1 VLRSE
6 KDAKIKEV
14 AEIISGNPYV
24 YLTRDSGL
32 SANLSNELR
41 GKVRET
47 GGSYKVINNRLTR
60 LAAEG
65 TGFAQINEQLTGP
78 IAIATHKD
86 DPVGLAKALVDFAKD
101 NPQLEIFAGVIESDQ
116 VVDANDVKTL
126 SKLPGL
132 LELRGQ
138 IAALINT
145 PATMLVRLLGTPATQ
160 IVRVL
165 GANQEKQEGDS

>member
-6 KDAKIKEV
+6 KDAKIEKV
-14 AEIISGNPYV
+14 AEIIGGNPYV
-24 YLTRDSGL
+24 FLTRYSGL

-41 GKVRET
+41 GKVREA

-60 LAAEG
+60 RAAEG
-65 TGFAQINEQLTGP
+65 TGFAQLNEQLTGP

-101 NPQLEIFAGVIESDQ
+101 HPQLEIFAGVIESDQ

-138 IAALINT
+138 IAAMINT

>member
-6 KDAKIKEV
+6 KDHKIKEV
-14 AEIISGNPYV
+14 AATIGSNPYV
-24 YLTRDSGL
+24 FLTRYAGL

-41 GKVRET
+41 CKIRET

-60 LAAEG
+60 RAAEG
-65 TGFAQINEQLTGP
+65 TGFEKLNDQLTGP
-78 IAIATHKD
+78 IAIATHQD

-101 NPQLEIFAGVIESDQ
+101 HPELEVFAGVIESDQ
-116 VVDANDVKTL
+116 VVDAADVKTL

-138 IAALINT
+138 IAAMINT

-160 IVRVL
+160 VVRVL